1 MSDPGDATG
10 TPQDAQFARLTA
22 VFEAGST
29 FSGVLDSD
37 RRLVYLNQ
45 MARRMLGIGPEEDIS
60 RMETSGYLPWVEQPV
75 GEVAF
80 RTAMRGDKWSG
91 DVRCRGRGGKNLLL
105 SVVLAS
111 HVSPEGTMNCFSMT
125 ADSANERTAE
135 AGHLC
140 NGN

>member
-1 MSDPGDATG
+1 MSDPDDATG
-10 TPQDAQFARLTA
+10 TPQDAQFAWLTT

-29 FSGVLDSD
+29 FAGVLDSE

-45 MARRMLGIGPEEDIS
+45 TARQILGIGPGEDIS
-60 RMETSGYLPWVEQPV
+60 RMDMSSYLLWVAQPV

-80 RTAMRGDKWSG
+80 RTAIRGDIWFG
-91 DVRCRGRGGKNLLL
+91 DVRCRGRGGKNLLVSL
-105 SVVLAS
+105 VLAS
-111 HVSPEGTMNCFSMT
+111 HISPDGTIDCFSMT